1 MIYFITFYLAGF
13 TAAQRERAQE
23 DFKVLYEGA
32 PPHPP
37 IPIPKTATAPGLPW
51 SFRIVR
57 GFFYVPQNYQH
68 LSNCETGPPAYRP
81 YLRRLESLTICR

>member
-1 MIYFITFYLAGF
+1 MEWFDFFFIYYILLGRI

-37 IPIPKTATAPGLPW
+37 PIHIRKRATGPGSPY
-51 SFRIVR
+51 SFQIVY
-57 GFFYVPQNYQH
+57 GFFYVPQIINIQ
-68 LSNCETGPPAYRP
+68 GIVRRD
-81 YLRRLESLTICR
+81 LRLIILIRED